1 MRFNFSTHSA
11 APTSTTIPT
20 TTQANGGEQATQPL
34 KKAIEA
40 DPDSLDSVI
49 SNPQSYPI
57 TIVPNRPTS
66 YYGLSQNGKPFPRQ
80 PSCR

>member
-1 MRFNFSTHSA
+1 MRFNFSSHSA
-11 APTSTTIPT
+11 APDSTTT
-20 TTQANGGEQATQPL
+20 TSTQANGGDRAAQPL
-34 KKAIEA
+34 KKAVEA

-49 SNPQSYPI
+49 SNPHSYPI

-66 YYGLSQNGKPFPRQ
+66 FYGMSANGKAFQRQ